1 VSDPA
6 IVLAG
11 VLAAL
16 PIALVLGVAFAR
28 RARRRRARASEERRT
43 MPESG
48 QDVAR
53 WVDEGRWLFSLWQ
66 ERIERL
72 DELQRRLAEMADE
85 IGHLRAEASRID
97 ELRADVARLGREAE
111 RLRAEGDDLREVL
124 G

>member
-1 VSDPA
+1 
-6 IVLAG
+6 
-11 VLAAL
+11 
-16 PIALVLGVAFAR
+16 
-28 RARRRRARASEERRT
+28 

-53 WVDEGRWLFSLWQ
+53 WIDEGRRLFSLWQ

-85 IGHLRAEASRID
+85 IGHLRAEVSRID

-124 G
+124 GRIAELAQRAAARPSE